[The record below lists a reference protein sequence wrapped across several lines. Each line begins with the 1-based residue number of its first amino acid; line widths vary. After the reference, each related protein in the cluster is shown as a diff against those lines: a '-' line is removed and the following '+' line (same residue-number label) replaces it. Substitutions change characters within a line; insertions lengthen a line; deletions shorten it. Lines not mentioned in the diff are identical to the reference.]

1 MSHSEPNPVQRQ
13 HFAEPKSHEHD
24 LGFALPEPAKPTG
37 KAGLF
42 IFLVLVVVVAAGYFI
57 GFAPRQQQS
66 AALARETK
74 QATEAVPLVA
84 VINPKSVQS
93 TQPIMLTATL
103 QPLADTV
110 IYPRANGYIRS
121 WSVDIGAHVKAGQVL
136 AVIETPELDQQL
148 DQAKAELLRRQA
160 ALGQAQAEH
169 EYAKTSLTR
178 YERLRPAGVASQ
190 QELDQ
195 KNAEAR
201 VQEANVTAAAANIE
215 VGKADVRRL
224 QQLKSFARVTAP
236 FAGVITQR
244 NIDVGSLVQPGNTTP
259 LFRIADTDTLRAFL
273 AVPQDLA
280 PDVKLGSTADVRVRE
295 FPERTFTGTVT
306 HTAGALDQSTRTLL
320 TEVRIDN
327 RDQTLLSGM
336 YAEASLSIPRTHEVF
351 EVPAT
356 TLYNDAHGLRVAL
369 VDGANTVHFRTITL
383 ERDAGATLLIASGLH
398 AGDRVVKLA
407 DASLTEGTTVRV
419 RSDSKK

>member
-1 MSHSEPNPVQRQ
+1 MSHSEPNPVQHQ
-13 HFAEPKSHEHD
+13 HFAEPKSHDHD

-42 IFLVLVVVVAAGYFI
+42 IVLLLVAVAAAGYFI
-57 GFAPRQQQS
+57 GFAPRKQQS

-74 QATEAVPLVA
+74 QSTDAAPLVE

-93 TQPIMLTATL
+93 TQPIVLTATL
-103 QPLADTV
+103 QPLAETV
-110 IYPRANGYIRS
+110 IYPRANGYVQS
-121 WSVDIGAHVKAGQVL
+121 WAVDIGAHVKSGQVL

-148 DQAKAELLRRQA
+148 DQSKADLLRRNA
-160 ALGQAQAEH
+160 ALGQAEAQS

-215 VGKADVRRL
+215 VGKADIRRL

-259 LFRIADTDTLRAFL
+259 LFRVADTDTLRAFL
-273 AVPQDLA
+273 SVPQDLA
-280 PDVKLGSTADVRVRE
+280 PHVKLGGSADVRVRE
-295 FPERTFTGTVT
+295 YPERTFQGTVT

-320 TEVRIDN
+320 TEVRVDN
-327 RDQTLLSGM
+327 REQKLLSGM
-336 YAEASLSIPRTHEVF
+336 YVEASLSIPRAHEVF

-356 TLYNDAHGLRVAL
+356 TLYNDAHGLRVAII
-369 VDGANTVHFRTITL
+369 DDANTVHFRTITL
-383 ERDAGATLLIASGLH
+383 ERDAGATLMIASGLR
-398 AGDRVVKLA
+398 AGDRLVKLA
-407 DASLTEGTTVRV
+407 DASLTEGTKVRV
-419 RSDSKK
+419 REKK